1 MTTRRPEA
9 PTGAGAAGQRPAAD
23 RLVPGGLVGEGRY
36 RLLAQFGADPRA
48 GTQFWRARDGQLRRD
63 VALLALTGH
72 PGDSP
77 AAERARRVLE
87 RAAHAARF
95 EHPAVA
101 RVLDIVGPVIGPG
114 TGLGAADGV
123 LGLVVADWSAG
134 TDVIDVIAEHPLPPA
149 TAARLLEPLAA
160 AVDQAHHTGL
170 VLGVDHPQRVR
181 VGPDGQL
188 RLSFPGPMAHAGLR
202 DDVRGLGALLYLL
215 LTGRWP
221 LPGGP
226 AGLPPA
232 PRGPDG
238 AVIPP
243 HVLLP
248 YIPNELSI
256 AAVRC
261 LADDAMG
268 GIRTGAAL
276 LQVLE
281 RVRAVDDETQRMAAT
296 PVEHDDGTVWTTRP
310 PSNDRSQRRK
320 LAIGVTVLAVAT
332 VAVLAWLGMQLI
344 SFFEDE
350 GGTAGPT
357 ITAPAPGN
365 STGASGAP
373 KPRPV
378 VPAGPIRPAG
388 VEVYNVGGT
397 PDNPRRANLAV
408 DGDPGTAW
416 KTDIY
421 KQPFP
426 ALKPGVGLMASF
438 AEPVSLAEVT
448 IDSPSDGTVVE
459 IRSAPSENPELAET
473 KVIGKAT
480 LNDGQTKLQLDRAE
494 PTQHVL
500 VWITTLAD
508 GNRSELSEIG
518 FVRAE

>member
-1 MTTRRPEA
+1 MTTRRTEA
-9 PTGAGAAGQRPAAD
+9 PTGGESAGYRALPDA
-23 RLVPGGLVGEGRY
+23 LVPGGLVGEGRY

-48 GTQFWRARDGQLRRD
+48 GAQFWRARDGQLRRD
-63 VALLALTGH
+63 VGLTVLTGV
-72 PGDSP
+72 PSDGA

-87 RAAHAARF
+87 RAAHAARLD
-95 EHPAVA
+95 HPGTA
-101 RVLDIVGPVIGPG
+101 RVLDVVGPGA
-114 TGLGAADGV
+114 GLGPDEGV
-123 LGLVVADWSAG
+123 LGLVIADWSAG
-134 TDVIDVIAEHPLPPA
+134 TDLLDLIAEHPLPPG

-170 VLGVDHPQRVR
+170 VLGIDHPQRVR
-181 VGPDGQL
+181 VTPEGRL
-188 RLSFPGPMAHAGLR
+188 RLAFPGPLPHAGLR

-226 AGLPPA
+226 DGLPPA

-238 AVIPP
+238 AVVPP
-243 HVLLP
+243 RSLFP
-248 YIPNELSI
+248 YIPVELSV

-261 LADDAMG
+261 LADDALG

-281 RVRAVDDETQRMAAT
+281 KARLSEDQTERLNAAL
-296 PVEHDDGTVWTTRP
+296 VEYDDDGTVWTTRP
-310 PSNDRSQRRK
+310 PSNDKAQRRK
-320 LAIGVTVLAVAT
+320 LAIGVTALAGAT

-344 SFFEDE
+344 SFFDD
-350 GGTAGPT
+350 GGGVGGPT
-357 ITAPAPGN
+357 ITATAPGN
-365 STGASGAP
+365 NTGASGAP
-373 KPRPV
+373 APPPV

-397 PDNPRRANLAV
+397 PDNPRRANFAV

-416 KTDIY
+416 RTDTY

-438 AEPVSLAEVT
+438 AEPVRLAEVT
-448 IDSPSDGTVVE
+448 IDSPSAGTVVE
-459 IRSAPSENPELAET
+459 IRSASSDNPDLGET

-480 LNDGQTKLQLDRAE
+480 LEAGQTKLQLDRAE

-500 VWITTLAD
+500 VWITTLAE
-508 GNRSELSEIG
+508 GNMSELTEIG
-518 FVRAE
+518 FIRAQ

>member
-1 MTTRRPEA
+1 M
-9 PTGAGAAGQRPAAD
+9 GAGAAGQRPAAD
-23 RLVPGGLVGEGRY
+23 TLVPGALVGEGRY
-36 RLLAQFGADPRA
+36 RLLAQFGADQRA
-48 GTQFWRARDGQLRRD
+48 GAEFWRARDGQLRRD
-63 VALLALTGH
+63 IALTALTGH
-72 PGDSP
+72 PSDGA

-95 EHPAVA
+95 DHPAVA
-101 RVLDIVGPVIGPG
+101 RVLDVVGPGVGPG
-114 TGLGAADGV
+114 TGIGAGEGV

-134 TDVIDVIAEHPLPPA
+134 TDIIDVIAEHPLPPG

-160 AVDQAHHTGL
+160 AVDQAHHAGL
-170 VLGVDHPQRVR
+170 VLGLDHPQRLR

-226 AGLPPA
+226 EGVPPA

-238 AVIPP
+238 AVVAP
-243 HVLLP
+243 HALLP
-248 YIPNELSI
+248 HIPIELSL

-261 LADDAMG
+261 LADDPMG

-281 RVRAVDDETQRMAAT
+281 RVRVADDETERLAAA
-296 PVEHDDGTVWTTRP
+296 PEAEYDDGTVWTTRP

-320 LAIGVTVLAVAT
+320 LAVGVTVLAVAT
-332 VAVLAWLGMQLI
+332 VGVLAWLGMQLI

-373 KPRPV
+373 KPPPV

-388 VEVYNVGGT
+388 VEVYNIGGT
-397 PDNPRRANLAV
+397 PDNPRRATLAV
-408 DGDPGTAW
+408 DGDPATAW
-416 KTDIY
+416 KTDTY

-438 AEPVSLAEVT
+438 AEPISLAEVT

-459 IRSAPSENPELAET
+459 IRSAPSENPDLGET

-518 FVRAE
+518 FVRAK

>member
-1 MTTRRPEA
+1 MTTRRTEV
-9 PTGAGAAGQRPAAD
+9 PTGGDAARPVPGP
-23 RLVPGGLVGEGRY
+23 LVPGGIVAEGRY

-48 GTQFWRARDGQLRRD
+48 GAEFWRARDGQLRRD
-63 VALLALTGH
+63 VALTVLLGRPSDGA
-72 PGDSP
+72 

-87 RAAHAARF
+87 RAAHTARLD
-95 EHPAVA
+95 HLGAA
-101 RVLDIVGPVIGPG
+101 RVLDVVGPGGIGQG
-114 TGLGAADGV
+114 EGV

-134 TDVIDVIAEHPLPPA
+134 TDLFDVIAEHPLPPG

-170 VLGVDHPQRVR
+170 VLGVDHPQRIR
-181 VGPDGQL
+181 VSPEGRL
-188 RLSFPGPMAHAGLR
+188 RLAFPGPLPHAGLR

-226 AGLPPA
+226 EGIPPA

-243 HVLLP
+243 RVLFP
-248 YIPNELSI
+248 YIPHELSV
-256 AAVRC
+256 AAAHC
-261 LADDAMG
+261 LADDAHG

-281 RVRAVDDETQRMAAT
+281 RARMAEDQTELIAAAE
-296 PVEHDDGTVWTTRP
+296 VEYDDDGTVWTTRP
-310 PSNDRSQRRK
+310 PSNDRAQRRK
-320 LAIGVTVLAVAT
+320 LAIGVTALATAT
-332 VAVLAWLGMQLI
+332 VAVMAWLGMQLI
-344 SFFEDE
+344 SFFDD
-350 GGTAGPT
+350 GGGSAGPT
-357 ITAPAPGN
+357 ITAAPPGN
-365 STGASGAP
+365 NTGASGAP
-373 KPRPV
+373 KPPPV

-388 VEVYNVGGT
+388 VEVYNIGGT

-408 DGDPGTAW
+408 DGNPDTGW
-416 KTDIY
+416 KTDTY

-438 AEPVSLAEVT
+438 AEPVLLAEVT

-459 IRSAPSENPELAET
+459 IRSAPSENPDIGET

-480 LNDGQTKLQLDRAE
+480 LESGQTKLQLDRAE
-494 PTQHVL
+494 PAQHVL
-500 VWITTLAD
+500 VWITTLAE
-508 GNRSELSEIG
+508 GNKSELTEIG
-518 FVRAE
+518 FIRAK